1 MIKNNNAIKCIN
13 IYVHMQIHT
22 NSQKLKQK
30 SPEAL

>member
-1 MIKNNNAIKCIN
+1 MIKNKNAIKCIN

-30 SPEAL
+30 LHEAL